1 MNRRDTPLYSALLAL
16 QAQQHATLPL
26 TMGHQVHAMFL
37 HLIARGD
44 ADLNARL
51 HDEPGYRPFTLS
63 PLLGGQVQEE
73 SVILFP
79 GQTYYVRITLF
90 DEGQL
95 WHCLS
100 TLLLDAGCLDVR
112 LDKALFTWTRLLST
126 PTADTTGWAM
136 RTSWQQLAES
146 SLCRSISLR
155 FASPTAFNMNGDY
168 FALFPEPLLV
178 WDSLIRVWNNYAP
191 EALKVEKLTLQDFI
205 RRNVVMTACDSLS
218 THTLHY
224 PRYTQ
229 KGFTGFCHYEI
240 HGDDT
245 FARQLT
251 MLAQFARYSGVGYKT
266 TMGMGQARIEERAA
280 ASLLPSEKGLEDEL
294 SRLSV

>member
-44 ADLNARL
+44 ADLNTRL

-63 PLLGGQVQEE
+63 PLLGGQVQEKK
-73 SVILFP
+73 VILFP
-79 GQTYYVRITLF
+79 GQTYYVRITSF

-100 TLLLDAGCLDVR
+100 ALLLDAGCLDVR
-112 LDKALFTWTRLLST
+112 LDKTLFTWTRLLST
-126 PTADTTGWAM
+126 PTADSTGWAM

-146 SLCRSISLR
+146 SLCHSISLC

-178 WDSLIRVWNNYAP
+178 WDSLIRVRNNYAP
-191 EALKVEKLTLQDFI
+191 EDLKVEKVALQDFI
-205 RRNVVMTACDSLS
+205 RHNVVMTACDSLS

-229 KGFTGFCHYEI
+229 KGFTGLCHYEI
-240 HGDDT
+240 HGDDAL
-245 FARQLT
+245 ARQLT
-251 MLAQFARYSGVGYKT
+251 MLARFARYSGVGYKT
-266 TMGMGQARIEERAA
+266 TMGMGQVRVEEGAVT
-280 ASLLPSEKGLEDEL
+280 SLPSSEKGVKDEL

>member
-1 MNRRDTPLYSALLAL
+1 MNRQDTPLYSALLAL
-16 QAQQHATLPL
+16 QAHHHVTLPL

-37 HLIARGD
+37 HLIAQGD
-44 ADLNARL
+44 ADLAARL

-63 PLLGGQVQEE
+63 PLLGSQSQGN

-79 GQTYYVRITLF
+79 GQTYYVRLTLF

-100 TLLLDAGCLDVR
+100 TLLLEAGCLDVR
-112 LDKALFTWTRLLST
+112 LGKALFTCTRLLST
-126 PTADTTGWAM
+126 PAADTTGWAM
-136 RTSWQQLAES
+136 RTSWQQLSES

-178 WDSLIRVWNNYAP
+178 WDSLIRVWNSYAP

-205 RRNVVMTACDSLS
+205 RRNVVMTVCDSLA

-229 KGFTGFCHYEI
+229 KGFTGSCHYEI

-245 FARQLT
+245 LAIQLT
-251 MLAQFARYSGVGYKT
+251 MLARFARYSGVGYKT
-266 TMGMGQARIEERAA
+266 TMGMGQVRVEERAA
-280 ASLLPSEKGLEDEL
+280 APLLLSEKRPQDVLSLL
-294 SRLSV
+294 SV